1 MEGQENNK
9 MVRME
14 MKYMYGNVVCD
25 TLKSNNWKK
34 MHGIPL
40 KTKARTENGCNIFKI
55 FKISEKYVSKRSK
68 KKRAKAHFRC
78 CFNPIIES
86 QLENNPKAKQ
96 IYHRYG
102 YMKKKCRKVIL
113 AEVRNKNE
121 NSIFKYNIS
130 SHN

>member
-1 MEGQENNK
+1 

-14 MKYMYGNVVCD
+14 IKYMYGNVVCD
-25 TLKSNNWKK
+25 TIKSNNWKK

-55 FKISEKYVSKRSK
+55 TEKYVSKRSK

-86 QLENNPKAKQ
+86 QLENNPKAKR

-102 YMKKKCRKVIL
+102 YMKKKCKKKLCV
-113 AEVRNKNE
+113 VK
-121 NSIFKYNIS
+121 
-130 SHN
+130 